1 MVKTCKVIIKKLAI
15 LLIIIAF
22 PLYATG
28 QQSFTISGHVSDID
42 NGEDLIGVTIYS
54 LENLSGTISNSYGF
68 YSLSLPEG
76 NYTIRFSYLGYESID
91 SLINLDGNRLLDIE
105 LKHSTINLEEVV
117 VTSERRDI
125 NISEASM
132 GVERLNVR
140 EIKYIPV
147 IFGEKDVLK
156 TIQLLPGI
164 SSSGEGSTGFNVRG
178 GSMDQN
184 LILLDEATVFSA
196 SHLMGFFS
204 VFNSDALKDVI
215 VYKGGIPARYGGR
228 ASSVLDISM
237 NNGNSKHFSASG
249 GIGLISTRLTLEAP
263 LIKDKLS
270 YIISGRRTYLDIIA
284 KALFPD
290 DIVDDDIRFYFYDL
304 NTKINYTLNKKNRLF
319 LSGYF
324 GQDVFGLGSEIGTD
338 WGNATGT
345 LRWNH
350 LFSDKLFSNTS
361 LIYSKYNYSFNLGE
375 LSLKLGS
382 GIEDYSI
389 KEDATLYLNP
399 DNTMKFG
406 FSFTS
411 HKFMPGELTSNMVNN
426 FEIVLDEKRAL
437 ESGIYFQ
444 NDHNISERLSSTYGI
459 RVSMFNQTGPGWVY
473 KYNDYN
479 SLSDSVYIGSGE
491 IAQSYFA
498 VEPRLSVNY
507 RLNQKSSIKL
517 SYNRMAQYMH
527 LLSNSTSGTPMDVW
541 IPSSTNIKPVLVD
554 QISIGYYRNFLDNGI
569 ESSIEIYYKGIDN
582 ATDYEDGAEIMLNK
596 YVESVILTGRGRS
609 YGVEFYLKKKYG
621 DFTGWISYTLSR
633 TENLIDGINNNS
645 WYPLKYDKTHDV
657 SVIASYQFSRRL
669 FLSAVWI
676 YATGNAVTF
685 PSGKYELDGQLI
697 PYYTERNG
705 YRMPSY
711 NRLDASLTLKS
722 KKKRARFEGSWD
734 FSIYNLYNRHNAYSI
749 SFRESETGP
758 GNTEA
763 VKLSLFGI
771 VPSVSYNFKF

>member
-1 MVKTCKVIIKKLAI
+1 MFKACIVLARSI
-15 LLIIIAF
+15 SIVLLLLVV
-22 PLYATG
+22 PLSSSA
-28 QQSFTISGHVSDID
+28 QKSFTISGHVTDID

-76 NYTIRFSYLGYESID
+76 TYTIRYSYLGYEPID
-91 SLINLDGNRLLDIE
+91 SPVDLNSNILMNIE
-105 LKHSTINLEEVV
+105 LRQSTINLEEVV
-117 VTSERRDI
+117 VSAERRDI
-125 NISEASM
+125 NISEANM

-140 EIKYIPV
+140 EINHIPV
-147 IFGEKDVLK
+147 IFGEKDLLK

-164 SSSGEGSTGFNVRG
+164 SSSGEGSTGFHVRG

-196 SHLMGFFS
+196 SHLLGFFS
-204 VFNSDALKDVI
+204 VFNSDALKDVT

-237 NNGNSKHFSASG
+237 NNGNSKQFSASG

-263 LIKDKLS
+263 IIKDKLS
-270 YIISGRRTYLDIIA
+270 FIISGRRTYLDILA
-284 KALFPD
+284 KAIFPD
-290 DIVDDDIRFYFYDL
+290 DIIDDDIRFYFYDL
-304 NTKINYTLNKKNRLF
+304 NTKVNYTLNEKNRLF
-319 LSGYF
+319 ISGYF
-324 GQDVFGLGSEIGTD
+324 GQDVFGFGNEIGTD

-361 LIYSKYNYSFNLGE
+361 LIYSNYKYSFNLGE
-375 LSLKLGS
+375 LGLKLGS

-406 FSFTS
+406 FSLTS

-444 NDHNISERLSSTYGI
+444 NDHKISDKLSSTYGI
-459 RVSMFNQTGPGWVY
+459 RLSMFNQTGPGWIY
-473 KYNDYN
+473 EYNDYN
-479 SLSDSVYIGSGE
+479 SPSDSTYFEKGD

-498 VEPRLSVNY
+498 VEPRLSLNY
-507 RLNQKSSIKL
+507 RLNSESSLKL

-541 IPSSTNIKPVLVD
+541 IPSSNNIKPILVD
-554 QISIGYYRNFLDNGI
+554 QVSLGYYRNFLNDGI
-569 ESSIEIYYKGIDN
+569 EGSVELYYKN
-582 ATDYEDGAEIMLNK
+582 LTNTTDYEDGAEIMLNK
-596 YVESVILTGRGRS
+596 YVESVILTGRGIS
-609 YGVEFYLKKKYG
+609 YGLEFYLKKKYG

-633 TENLIDGINNNS
+633 TENKIEGINKGE

-657 SVIASYQFSRRL
+657 SIIGTYEFSKRL
-669 FLSAVWI
+669 SVSAVWI

-685 PSGKYELDGQLI
+685 PSGKYELNGKLV

-722 KKKRARFEGSWD
+722 KKKRDKFEGSWD

-749 SFRESETGP
+749 SFRESESEP
-758 GNTEA
+758 GKTEA
-763 VKLSLFGI
+763 VRLSLFGI
-771 VPSVSYNFKF
+771 VPSISYNFKF